1 MIQITFKKWRD
12 RNYLEGEQLSAEEYI
27 PALCC
32 SSTREIEVFL
42 DQILPPMKQYQ
53 EAIMRRYRRKIHDP
67 YVYTLINIYHELAH
81 LVMGHNNRIWW
92 FEDGEDERHA
102 DNIALFLERYDE

>member
-1 MIQITFKKWRD
+1 MIQITFKKWKD
-12 RNYLEGEQLSAEEYI
+12 RNYLEGEQLSTEEYM

-32 SSTREIEVFL
+32 CSTQEIEVFL
-42 DQILPPMKQYQ
+42 DQTFLSMEQCQ
-53 EAIMRRYRRKIHDP
+53 EENMRRYGRKIHDP

-92 FEDGEDERHA
+92 FEDGENERYA
-102 DNIALFLERYDE
+102 DNIALFLEKYDE